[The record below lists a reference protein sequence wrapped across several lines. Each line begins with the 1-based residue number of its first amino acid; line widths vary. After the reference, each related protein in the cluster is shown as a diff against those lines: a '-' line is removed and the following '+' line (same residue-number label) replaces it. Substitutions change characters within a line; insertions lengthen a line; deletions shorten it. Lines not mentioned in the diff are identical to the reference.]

1 MTAVYLAIL
10 SSKTTQ
16 KLSTHISPVAIDAGL
31 PRASVPQLLQA
42 IAIGTPAAMEN
53 VPGINSGVEAAVGA
67 ELPYA
72 YAAAYAYVYY
82 AAMAVASVGL
92 IACLFVKDYDPFLTN
107 HVPRQIYNSTKS
119 SPGTATPMNSTRKSG
134 QKKIEKNRPVSI
146 LPQLTQKNPRPPRW
160 NRRQCFSIAIRWPW
174 NIDQS
179 S

>member
-42 IAIGTPAAMEN
+42 IAIGTPAAMEK
-53 VPGINSGVEAAVGA
+53 VPGINSGIEAAVGA

-107 HVPRQIYNSTKS
+107 HVPRQIYKLNQV
-119 SPGTATPMNSTRKSG
+119 KSG
-134 QKKIEKNRPVSI
+134 NSDSDEQPPEVWPEEDREKETGEHIASI
-146 LPQLTQKNPRPPRW
+146 DTKEPEDTRVE
-160 NRRQCFSIAIRWPW
+160 
-174 NIDQS
+174 
-179 S
+179 